1 MTREATQQVDRKTTA
16 ELKALAPGSA
26 EILRSVAR
34 GLLLCAVSALLDG
47 PALAAV
53 LLGRVHGLGCLALL
67 GVHAIASV
75 AAAFGLMGVMPA
87 QLQTPRRAA
96 LISLF
101 GISFLMPLFAN
112 LGLLGGILVERF
124 LPRKAPPP
132 QWLAVEFP
140 GLPQEPPSVAA
151 RPDYGDGALSATLRY
166 CPDPERR
173 LAAVL
178 AVRRLRDHNDC
189 RVLRLALTDPVDD
202 VRLLAYSILD
212 RREQSFNALL
222 KNLNAQLNETPDER
236 RRARIRKRI
245 AQINLEMIGLGLSRG
260 DVEGYLLT
268 EALRH
273 VEAALA
279 VEPDDR
285 DGQFLL
291 GTIALRQGELATAER
306 ALLKAQVLGMSLEA
320 VLPPLAEIAFRQ
332 QRFTMVSNYLRAL
345 HPIYFRT
352 QPKLSGMAA
361 HWLPEE
367 K

>member
-1 MTREATQQVDRKTTA
+1 MAHEAPQKQGGREAAADTA
-16 ELKALAPGSA
+16 QPAPGSA
-26 EILRSVAR
+26 GSFSLVR
-34 GLLLCAVSALLDG
+34 GLILCGLSLLLDL

-53 LLGRVHGLGCLALL
+53 LLGRAQGAIGLALL
-67 GVHAIASV
+67 GVHAFACV
-75 AAAFGLMGVMPA
+75 AAALGLMAVMPPS
-87 QLQTPRRAA
+87 LQSPRRAG
-96 LISLF
+96 LLSLYAITFFIPAF
-101 GISFLMPLFAN
+101 GCI
-112 LGLLGGILVERF
+112 GLLGGVLAERY
-124 LPRKAPPP
+124 LPRPAPPR
-132 QWLAVEFP
+132 QWLTVEFP
-140 GLPQEPPSVAA
+140 ELPQEPPSVAA
-151 RPDYGDGALSATLRY
+151 RPEYGDGALSATLRY

-212 RREQSFNALL
+212 RREQSYNVLL
-222 KNLNAQLNETPDER
+222 KSLNAQLNETPDER

-260 DVEGYLLT
+260 DVQGYLLD

-273 VEAALA
+273 VEAALK
-279 VEPDDR
+279 VEPEDR

-352 QPKLSGMAA
+352 QPQLSGLAA